1 MNDFNSI
8 LKSFNIQ
15 DNLNPKFWKK
25 YEKDET
31 TKLNPEIRKRLLEIA
46 HQFIEF
52 LKVDIV
58 VSDIIITGS
67 ISNYNWSKFSDIDLH
82 IMADFGQFP
91 KKTLPLYEELF
102 KLKKA
107 VFNDKHNIKI
117 YGYDVELYVQDDTES
132 HTSTGI
138 YSVLNDEWVVE
149 PKKEEFKVNKE
160 LIKDKSKQWMDI
172 IDSVIKS
179 AKDENLEDAKKMIG
193 KYKEKLK
200 KYRSCGLEKGGEFSN
215 ENLVFKVLRRNGYIE
230 KLFDFDNK
238 NMDDKLTLK
247 EATTNIGG
255 LFKTDVENGPTNHS
269 KRPLGNWQ
277 SDNAWDVFAPA
288 GTVVNSYT
296 DGVVSKVKYS
306 DKKSGKIYGTQVTI
320 KGSDN
325 FPEIFYTHLQNVNL
339 QQGQEIKVG
348 DRIGEVSD
356 WLDNQSATHVHIG
369 LPYGNDLKDLLKNS
383 EQIFNGKSREDSTD
397 DHVGDSDNI
406 SVSQIIV
413 KLKNEVPEFKDITND
428 EIIKRFDESKF
439 IKSFIDILSNG
450 GTFENESKTG
460 RPKFKEPV
468 KKIQEA
474 LQFLG
479 FSLPKWGID
488 GLFGPETEKAV
499 KDFEKKYGLKN
510 DGKVDGEDIKYI
522 ISLLLLKGFKDVELG
537 ELKYDS
543 ETTINGD
550 VDFSKAGFNSTQ
562 IGNINLIIDEMKNKG
577 ITNPYTQI
585 GILSVIGKESDFKSF
600 KEMSY
605 SNTSNSR
612 IRQIFGNR
620 VSKYSDSELNDIKKD
635 DSKFFDLVYG
645 KDSGVKLGNNQ
656 PGDGWKYIGRGFNGI
671 TGKSNYKK
679 YGDAVGIDLV
689 SNPELLEDPKVAA
702 KAAVSY
708 FTKNKSVSEIPNF
721 NNKDESIK
729 YFSDINAGGQSS
741 WALGKAKE
749 SGDRFEIA

>member
-25 YEKDET
+25 SEKDET

-107 VFNDKHNIKI
+107 VFNDKHDIKI

-138 YSVLNDEWVVE
+138 YSVLNDEWVIE
-149 PKKEEFKVNKE
+149 PKKEDFKVNKE
-160 LIKDKSKQWMDI
+160 LIKEKSKQWMDI
-172 IDSVIKS
+172 IDSVIES
-179 AKDENLEDAKKMIG
+179 AKDENLEDAKKIIT

-200 KYRSCGLEKGGEFSN
+200 KYRSCGLEKGGEYSD
-215 ENLVFKVLRRNGYIE
+215 ENLVFKVLRRNGYVE

-247 EATTNIGG
+247 EAVLNRPIDSWNI
-255 LFKTDVENGPTNHS
+255 TSPYGPRWGKQHHGID
-269 KRPLGNWQ
+269 LGTP
-277 SDNAWDVFAPA
+277 S
-288 GTVVNSYT
+288 GTEIKSPS
-296 DGVVSKVKYS
+296 DGVVLDAAFKDGACGGTIYIDHENGYKTRYCHAKEINVSKGDRV
-306 DKKSGKIYGTQVTI
+306 KSG
-320 KGSDN
+320 
-325 FPEIFYTHLQNVNL
+325 
-339 QQGQEIKVG
+339 
-348 DRIGEVSD
+348 EV
-356 WLDNQSATHVHIG
+356 IG
-369 LPYGNDLKDLLKNS
+369 LTGGGKDDKGRGNSQGAHLHFEMYKD
-383 EQIFNGKSREDSTD
+383 GKIVDPQSIEYSKELVYSTD
-397 DHVGDSDNI
+397 EVKDEEKLKTID
-406 SVSQIIV
+406 IV
-413 KLKNEVPEFKDITND
+413 KTLIDKRQEFKDKTIDDVLNTYESSKFLANFI
-428 EIIKRFDESKF
+428 EIPQKNKTYENMRKYGKISFDE
-439 IKSFIDILSNG
+439 D
-450 GTFENESKTG
+450 
-460 RPKFKEPV
+460 V

-474 LQFLG
+474 LQYLG

-499 KDFEKKYGLKN
+499 KDFEKKYDLKN

-620 VSKYSDSELNDIKKD
+620 VSKYSDSELNDFKKD

-645 KDSGVKLGNNQ
+645 KDSGVKLGNNR